1 MSSIPIDKQ
10 YHGFGDILLLD
21 VLHEITQDFK
31 IDVTIHITFGGDGTA
46 PPARDTCVRNLTNV
60 LVPVPRPS
68 VHQADTNILAIGG
81 DCDRGGDVLPTV
93 SACVVHRP
101 IPPLLSQDT
110 LVLHAR
116 TERSLVLVIIILLY
130 FKFTVI

>member
-21 VLHEITQDFK
+21 VLHKITKDIQ
-31 IDVTIHITFGGDGTA
+31 IDVTIDIPFRGDGTA

-60 LVPVPRPS
+60 LVSVPRSS
-68 VHQADTNILAIGG
+68 VHQADANILAIGG

-116 TERSLVLVIIILLY
+116 TERSLVLIIIILLY